1 MVLGPVANSF
11 TRSDGRGS
19 VTEPRAWA
27 SGRSGYGMLEFAM
40 KQLIG
45 TMIILG
51 LLVAPGVAQRTVT
64 EVTKPTTPADD
75 SKANSDSVPDVYAIS
90 SQFDRVLV
98 LRFKYQTDLLG
109 GIEKMVKEHKIRN
122 AVILAGAGSLRGYH
136 VHSVSNRTFPSK
148 NLYIKDPTA
157 PADVVSMNGYII
169 DGKIHAHMTLTN
181 EEKAFGGHLEAG
193 SEVFTFAI
201 VTVGVLKDG
210 VDLKRVDDKT
220 YR

>member
-1 MVLGPVANSF
+1 MLG
-11 TRSDGRGS
+11 
-19 VTEPRAWA
+19 
-27 SGRSGYGMLEFAM
+27 FAM
-40 KQLIG
+40 KQLSG
-45 TMIILG
+45 TIVALG

-90 SQFDRVLV
+90 GQFDRVLV

-109 GIEKMVKEHKIRN
+109 GIEKMVKQHKIRN

-157 PADVVSMNGYII
+157 PADLVSMNGYII

-210 VDLKRVDDKT
+210 ADLKRVDDKT